1 MVDVKDIE
9 LMIIGDERFFNIR
22 TDIALPNVSWSLL
35 PYEADLLIMN
45 KSGYMTEFE
54 IKRSLADLKHDFDK
68 RIFHYSELISK
79 FYYVLPI
86 DIEDKTYRLFEEHF
100 EDEKYIQVF
109 GGQEG
114 LLKPYPNVIFYDEK
128 GIQRVDTKGHYH
140 VMSRYRK
147 LFIEEKLTLL
157 RLFSIRYWNLR
168 KKQ

>member
-1 MVDVKDIE
+1 MKNLPNVKNIE

-79 FYYVLPI
+79 F
-86 DIEDKTYRLFEEHF
+86 
-100 EDEKYIQVF
+100 
-109 GGQEG
+109 
-114 LLKPYPNVIFYDEK
+114 LLCLTN
-128 GIQRVDTKGHYH
+128 
-140 VMSRYRK
+140 RYR
-147 LFIEEKLTLL
+147 
-157 RLFSIRYWNLR
+157 R
-168 KKQ
+168 